1 MRISLVINAASGSA
15 GAVPPETIRERL
27 AASGLRIACEP
38 DPGLPLRQ
46 RLERAAREPGI
57 GALVVA
63 GGDGTVACAASVL
76 CGSETPLG
84 RLPLGLLPLGTM
96 NLLAK
101 DLGPPLDL
109 DGAVAAI
116 GSGVVRRIDVGAVNG
131 EVFLINSVLGMP
143 ARLAHHREA
152 QRGRPSLAGLARWT
166 LGLVRHLGR
175 YPRLSVTA
183 RIDGQERR
191 LRVRA
196 LAVVNNDY
204 REAPGQILV
213 RASLDGGSLTLY
225 VLPRLSPWRLLR
237 VGLALALALG
247 DWRGLPGVERRAV
260 ADLTLSAP
268 RRALRV
274 MNDGEAR
281 LLASPLRYRILRRAL
296 LVMIPPGPEET
307 GQREPP

>member
-15 GAVPPETIRERL
+15 GSVRPETIRERL
-27 AASGLRIACEP
+27 AASGLTIACEP

-46 RLERAAREPGI
+46 RLDRASREPGI

-84 RLPLGLLPLGTM
+84 LVPLGTM

-101 DLGPPLDL
+101 DLGLPIDL

-183 RIDGQERR
+183 RIDRQEQR

-204 REAPGQILV
+204 QEAPGRILV
-213 RASLDGGSLTLY
+213 RAPLDGGSLTLY

-237 VGLALALALG
+237 LGLGFALG